1 MDIYF
6 YDLLVV
12 FIAVAAT
19 TWWSKVF
26 PLHIFYARKVL
37 HILAISAC
45 AHAVSITNSETY
57 QPFIFLLTAFTI
69 LLFWAVWKGFFQTE
83 GRRSWGIAYF
93 PMVLLALEICYPTE
107 QRLISLAFYIL
118 AFGDG
123 LSAIFGRLSHVS
135 LGSLIFP
142 RHKLQS
148 WNSIHWGRD
157 HKTLMG
163 SSVFTLAA
171 GVILYIYFPEIQ
183 IVDLF
188 LIALSIAAIEVISS
202 SGTDNLTVP
211 LWVFFAVPV
220 LSDFQVE
227 PMFLLVGVLM
237 SVFLFRFKWLSLS
250 GIVFASILC
259 ILFLASNAPL
269 YLLFVFLIIG
279 SLASKL
285 NRKKVAEAADS
296 KSSKPRDVWQV
307 IANGGIAVV
316 ILLVFGGYLEFRN
329 ILIYVSIA
337 VALADT
343 LSSELGV
350 FFGGRTYSI
359 IGFRMVSPGLSGG
372 ISFKGTLSGLL
383 GAGFIGLLSIWME
396 SYSWENALFISL
408 FGFLGMLL
416 DSFIGE
422 LFQAKYQKHDG
433 SYSDQGIELV
443 KGIRGFTNDTTN
455 WVSNAITVILSAILV
470 IAL

>member
-57 QPFIFLLTAFTI
+57 QPFIFLLTAFSI

-93 PMVLLALEICYPTE
+93 PMVLLALEIVYPTE

-123 LSAIFGRLSHVS
+123 LSAIFGRLFHVS
-135 LGSLIFP
+135 LDSLLFSG
-142 RHKLQS
+142 RNVQS

-157 HKTLMG
+157 HKTLIG

-183 IVDLF
+183 IVNLF

-220 LSDFQVE
+220 LFDFQVE
-227 PMFLLVGVLM
+227 PMFLLLGVLM

-259 ILFLASNAPL
+259 ILFLASVAPL
-269 YLLFVFLIIG
+269 YLLFVFLIVG

-316 ILLVFGGYLEFRN
+316 ILLVFGGYPEFRN

-359 IGFRMVSPGLSGG
+359 IGLRMVSPGLSGG
-372 ISFKGTLSGLL
+372 ISFMGTLSGLL

-408 FGFLGMLL
+408 FGFLGMIL

-422 LFQAKYQKHDG
+422 MFQAKYQNPDG
-433 SYSDQGIELV
+433 SYSDQGLELV

-455 WVSNAITVILSAILV
+455 WVSNAITVFLSAILV

>member
-19 TWWSKVF
+19 TWWSKVL

-45 AHAVSITNSETY
+45 AHAVSITNSETH
-57 QPFIFLLTAFTI
+57 QPFIFLLTAFSI

-93 PMVLLALEICYPTE
+93 PMVLLALEIVYPTE

-123 LSAIFGRLSHVS
+123 LSAIFGRLVHVS
-135 LGSLIFP
+135 LDTLVFSG
-142 RHKLQS
+142 RNVQS
-148 WNSIHWGRD
+148 WNPIHWGRD
-157 HKTLMG
+157 HKTLVG
-163 SSVFTLAA
+163 SSVFILAA

-227 PMFLLVGVLM
+227 PLFLLVGVLM

-259 ILFLASNAPL
+259 ILFLASAAPL
-269 YLLFVFLIIG
+269 YLLFVFLIVG

-316 ILLVFGGYLEFRN
+316 ILLVFGGYPEFRN

-372 ISFKGTLSGLL
+372 ISFMGTLSGLL

-396 SYSWENALFISL
+396 SYSWENALFISF
-408 FGFLGMLL
+408 FGFFGMIL

-422 LFQAKYQKHDG
+422 MFQAKYQNHDG

-455 WVSNAITVILSAILV
+455 WVSNAITVFLSAVLV

>member
-19 TWWSKVF
+19 TWWSKVL

-45 AHAVSITNSETY
+45 AHAVSITDSETH
-57 QPFIFLLTAFTI
+57 QPFIFLLTAFSI

-93 PMVLLALEICYPTE
+93 PMVLLALEIVYPTE

-123 LSAIFGRLSHVS
+123 LSAIFGRLVHVS
-135 LGSLIFP
+135 LDTLVFSG
-142 RHKLQS
+142 RNVQS
-148 WNSIHWGRD
+148 WNSIHWGQD
-157 HKTLMG
+157 HKTLVG
-163 SSVFTLAA
+163 SSVFILAA

-227 PMFLLVGVLM
+227 PLFLLVGVLM

-259 ILFLASNAPL
+259 ILFLASAAPL
-269 YLLFVFLIIG
+269 YLMFVFLIVG

-316 ILLVFGGYLEFRN
+316 ILLVFGGYPEFRN

-372 ISFKGTLSGLL
+372 ISFMGTLSGLL

-396 SYSWENALFISL
+396 SYSWENALFISF
-408 FGFLGMLL
+408 FGFFGMIL

-422 LFQAKYQKHDG
+422 MFQAKFQNHDG

-455 WVSNAITVILSAILV
+455 WVSNAITVFLSAVLV

>member
-1 MDIYF
+1 M
-6 YDLLVV
+6 
-12 FIAVAAT
+12 
-19 TWWSKVF
+19 
-26 PLHIFYARKVL
+26 HIFYARKVL

-57 QPFIFLLTAFTI
+57 QPFIFLLTAFSI

-93 PMVLLALEICYPTE
+93 PMVLLALEIVYPTE

-123 LSAIFGRLSHVS
+123 LSAIFGRLVHVS

-157 HKTLMG
+157 HKTLIG

-171 GVILYIYFPEIQ
+171 GVILYVYFPEIQ

-316 ILLVFGGYLEFRN
+316 ILLVFWGYPEFRN

-372 ISFKGTLSGLL
+372 ISFMGTLSGLL
-383 GAGFIGLLSIWME
+383 GSGFIGLLSIWME

-422 LFQAKYQKHDG
+422 LFQAKYQNHDG

>member
-12 FIAVAAT
+12 FTAVAAT
-19 TWWSKVF
+19 TWWSKVL

-57 QPFIFLLTAFTI
+57 QPFIFLLTAFSI

-123 LSAIFGRLSHVS
+123 LSAIFGRLFHVS

-183 IVDLF
+183 IFDLF

-227 PMFLLVGVLM
+227 PLFLLVGVLM

-269 YLLFVFLIIG
+269 YLLFVFLIVG

-316 ILLVFGGYLEFRN
+316 ILLVFGGYPEFRN

-372 ISFKGTLSGLL
+372 ISFMGTLSGLL

-396 SYSWENALFISL
+396 SYSWENAFFISF
-408 FGFLGMLL
+408 FGFFGMIL

-422 LFQAKYQKHDG
+422 LFQAKYQNHDG

>member
-12 FIAVAAT
+12 FTAVAAT
-19 TWWSKVF
+19 TWWSKVL

-57 QPFIFLLTAFTI
+57 QPFIFLLTAFSI

-93 PMVLLALEICYPTE
+93 PMVLLALEIVYPTE

-123 LSAIFGRLSHVS
+123 LSAIFGRLFHVS

-227 PMFLLVGVLM
+227 PLFLLVGVLM

-316 ILLVFGGYLEFRN
+316 ILLVFGGHPEFRN

-372 ISFKGTLSGLL
+372 ISFMGTLSGLL
-383 GAGFIGLLSIWME
+383 GSGFIGLLSIWME

-408 FGFLGMLL
+408 FGFSGMLL

-422 LFQAKYQKHDG
+422 LFQAKYQNHDG

>member
-12 FIAVAAT
+12 FTAVAAT
-19 TWWSKVF
+19 TWWSKVL

-57 QPFIFLLTAFTI
+57 QPFIFLLTAFSI

-93 PMVLLALEICYPTE
+93 PMVLLALEIVYPTE

-123 LSAIFGRLSHVS
+123 LSAIFGRLFHVS

-183 IVDLF
+183 IFDLF

-227 PMFLLVGVLM
+227 PLFLLVGVLM

-269 YLLFVFLIIG
+269 YLLFVFLIVG

-316 ILLVFGGYLEFRN
+316 ILLVFGGYPEFRN

-372 ISFKGTLSGLL
+372 ISFMGTLSGLL

-422 LFQAKYQKHDG
+422 LFQAKYQNHDG